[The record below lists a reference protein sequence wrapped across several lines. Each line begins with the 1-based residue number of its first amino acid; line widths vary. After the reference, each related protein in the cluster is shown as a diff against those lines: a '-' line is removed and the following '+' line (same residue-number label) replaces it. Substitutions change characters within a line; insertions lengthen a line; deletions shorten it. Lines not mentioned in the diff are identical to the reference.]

1 MPSVS
6 HQFPVLVV
14 VVRVVRVVDV
24 GVDVEA
30 IELVVILVVVVITV
44 AVEVTVVDDLLEQE
58 VNINVIAIKN
68 EVTPTQVLFSYV
80 PPFICRYP
88 RAELVVL

>member
-1 MPSVS
+1 
-6 HQFPVLVV
+6 

-58 VNINVIAIKN
+58 VNINMIAIKN
-68 EVTPTQVLFSYV
+68 ESNPQTSPF
-80 PPFICRYP
+80 FICNSFYF
-88 RAELVVL
+88 